1 MNKST
6 FGLLATVALVFSPVA
21 AFAQSTAINNQ
32 NASNSAAAI
41 GVNNFVQQDI
51 LQQNLQTQ
59 VGVDGFFPNTNPQVQ
74 ISGQNADNAGAAIGQ
89 FNQLD
94 QSVYQTND
102 QFQGDINGF
111 TNPYLPFS
119 Y

>member
-6 FGLLATVALVFSPVA
+6 FGLLATVALVLSPVA
-21 AFAQSTAINNQ
+21 AFAQSTAVNNQ
-32 NASNSAAAI
+32 NASNSAAAL
-41 GVNNFVQQDI
+41 GANNFVQQDI

-59 VGVDGFFPNTNPQVQ
+59 VGVDGYYSPATPQLQ
-74 ISGQNADNAGAAIGQ
+74 ISGQNAANAGVADG
-89 FNQLD
+89 FGNVVD

-102 QFQGDINGF
+102 QFQGDVNGLV
-111 TNPYLPFS
+111 NPYLP